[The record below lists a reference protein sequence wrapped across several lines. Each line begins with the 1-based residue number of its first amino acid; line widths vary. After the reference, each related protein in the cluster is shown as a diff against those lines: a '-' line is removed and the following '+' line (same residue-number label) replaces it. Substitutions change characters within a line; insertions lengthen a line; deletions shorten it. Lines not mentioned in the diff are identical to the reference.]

1 MKNKLPIKPIILSLF
16 IFVLLLIM
24 LIAISSFFDKW
35 QLKFQSPIIFQKPIL
50 IEPRKDTFISPISVE
65 AKEPIRTLSRKR
77 TWAEVL
83 VMIVDRWSK
92 HGKKAT
98 YEAIK
103 VFECESGLN
112 EYAYNKNT
120 NGTTDSGVAQV
131 NSVHKQTVEAMWD
144 AEKNLD
150 FALALYERQGFS
162 PWVCAK
168 KLGIK

>member
-1 MKNKLPIKPIILSLF
+1 MKHKLPIKPIIISLTT
-16 IFVLLLIM
+16 FVILLVM

-35 QLKFQSPIIFQKPIL
+35 QLHFQSPIIFQKPIL
-50 IEPRKDTFISPISVE
+50 IEPRKDTFISPLSVE
-65 AKEPIRTLSRKR
+65 AKEPIKTLSHKR
-77 TWAEVL
+77 TWDEVL

-92 HGKKAT
+92 YGKKAT

-131 NSVHKQTVEAMWD
+131 NSVHRQTVEAMWD

-150 FALALYERQGFS
+150 FALALYEKQKWT
-162 PWVCAK
+162 PWVCRK
-168 KLGIK
+168 VL